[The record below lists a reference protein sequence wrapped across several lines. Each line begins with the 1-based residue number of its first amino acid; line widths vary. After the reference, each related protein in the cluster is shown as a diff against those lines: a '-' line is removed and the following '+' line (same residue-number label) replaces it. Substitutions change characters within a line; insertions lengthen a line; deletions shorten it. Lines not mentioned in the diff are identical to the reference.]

1 MRQHLITSSRTSLI
15 MTSARTVKCCGTL
28 SPRGPER
35 PTQRRECQGSHR
47 TETPPQQL
55 SKQTSAARTRVGA
68 LVAHTLH
75 ESPHWWVPARHPRCT
90 GARTTQHATEFL
102 LTVLCN
108 TSITKSHR
116 STARVPSSLIPAS
129 KELISDSVVLY
140 ETEDGFFYVQVIG
153 TNVRLPKV
161 HKMFPDVDSGSSRSP
176 AKSES

>member
-1 MRQHLITSSRTSLI
+1 
-15 MTSARTVKCCGTL
+15 MTGARIEKCCGTL

-68 LVAHTLH
+68 LVAYTLH
-75 ESPHWWVPARHPRCT
+75 ESPHWWVPTRHPRCT

-102 LTVLCN
+102 LTVSCN
-108 TSITKSHR
+108 TSNSKSHR

-129 KELISDSVVLY
+129 KELISDSRTSFFRGGDDGGIRGHQVSARRCVIRRTLGRISAHVLPRQR
-140 ETEDGFFYVQVIG
+140 TKLRF
-153 TNVRLPKV
+153 VRSLLPNWAT
-161 HKMFPDVDSGSSRSP
+161 FQ
-176 AKSES
+176 